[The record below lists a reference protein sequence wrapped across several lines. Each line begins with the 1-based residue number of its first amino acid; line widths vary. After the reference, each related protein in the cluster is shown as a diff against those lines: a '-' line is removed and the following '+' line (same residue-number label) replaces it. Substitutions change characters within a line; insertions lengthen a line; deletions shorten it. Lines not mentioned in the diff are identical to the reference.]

1 MAVLTSTSASPAS
14 ANPVFVGGVRR
25 ETRIPERTLLAG
37 LGLTSF
43 SALLLE
49 LALTR
54 LFSVVLF
61 YHFAFLAISIALL
74 GLGAGGVFAY
84 LLKGRIATWDTRR
97 FAAHLC
103 LANGLVV
110 VLVLETVLRVPVT
123 LDVSRAN
130 VFRLTLLYVDA
141 AIPFFL
147 AGLLFSV
154 VFARE
159 SARIPRMYGADL
171 CGGALACLATV
182 PLVNWLGGPNTIL
195 VAGIALAVAAVIW
208 TESRTTRWR
217 AVALAFCLAVLIG
230 FNHSGKLIDVV
241 YAKGMFRDPAWVEFA
256 RWNALS
262 RVEVDK
268 QGPAKAI
275 VIDADA
281 STYIM
286 NAEIARWHETDWERA
301 LMSAPPALANV
312 LRPHG
317 EFAII
322 GPGGGVDVLR
332 AVANGS
338 AGVTGIEIN
347 PIIAN
352 TIMRGRYAD
361 YSQHLYERPDVH
373 IEVTDGRSFIRATQK
388 RFDVVQMTLVDTWAS
403 TAAGA
408 FALSENNLYTVEA
421 FREYFEHLKPDGMI
435 AITRWEF
442 RHPREALRV
451 VAVAMDALHRLGVA
465 NPARNF
471 IVASQGELNADGIPV
486 VVLAKKTAFTAEEER
501 AVGAHLQS
509 YPQLNALYL
518 PSQRGQN
525 VFSDLIAS
533 NDPYVFARNYAYN
546 VAPVSDNAPFFFFT
560 LKARQ
565 IVGELSLKHGIDWKV
580 NLGVLVLLVVLA
592 ISAAAVLLFLVL
604 PLAWRGEHSRQS
616 PLPLLYFV
624 AVGLGYILVEI
635 AFIQRFVLFLG
646 HPTYALTVVIFLLML
661 SSGAGSLYSRL
672 WLARAEQGWLPLALV
687 IATLLFYVVF
697 LPSRLADLVGMNFGS
712 RLVVSGV
719 LLVPL
724 GFVMGMPFPTGLR
737 ALAAK
742 SASFD
747 KLGPRFPAQDL
758 FMKSRREES
767 SVQLAPEFPAFAD
780 NAVEWAWAMNAAASV
795 LGSVLAMVIAIQ
807 FGLTVTLACGAAAY
821 LLALVLMPA
830 LRAKAA

>member
-1 MAVLTSTSASPAS
+1 MAVLTSTSTPGSKIA
-14 ANPVFVGGVRR
+14 
-25 ETRIPERTLLAG
+25 TPEKTLLTG

-43 SALLLE
+43 ATLLLE

-84 LLKGRIATWDTRR
+84 LLKSRLAQWDTRR
-97 FAAHLC
+97 LASRLC
-103 LANGLVV
+103 LVNSIVVVV
-110 VLVLETVLRVPVT
+110 VLEIVLHVPVALEVSWKNFLRLTVLY
-123 LDVSRAN
+123 L
-130 VFRLTLLYVDA
+130 A
-141 AIPFFL
+141 AAVPFFVT
-147 AGLLFSV
+147 GLLFAV

-159 SARIPRMYGADL
+159 TARIPRLYGADL
-171 CGGALACLATV
+171 CGGALACLAVV
-182 PLVNWLGGPNTIL
+182 PLLNWLGGPNAI
-195 VAGIALAVAAVIW
+195 VIAGVALAVAGLVWADDGG
-208 TESRTTRWR
+208 TRR
-217 AVALAFCLAVLIG
+217 NAGALAIVLVVLAMA
-230 FNHSGKLIDVV
+230 NYSGRLIDIV
-241 YAKGMFRDPAWVEFA
+241 YAKGRFRDPAWVEFA

-262 RVEVDK
+262 RVEVDR
-268 QGPAKAI
+268 QGQAKAV

-286 NAEIARWHETDWERA
+286 NAEVSRWHDTEWEKD
-301 LMSAPPALANV
+301 LMAAPPALANV

-338 AGVTGIEIN
+338 PSVTGIEIN
-347 PIIAN
+347 PIIAT

-361 YSQHLYERPDVH
+361 YSQHLYERPEVH
-373 IEVTDGRSFIRATQK
+373 IQVTDGRSFVRSTQQ

-408 FALSENNLYTVEA
+408 FALSENNLYTVDA

-442 RHPREALRV
+442 HHPREALRV
-451 VAVAMDALHRLGVA
+451 VAVAMEALHQLGVK
-465 NPARNF
+465 NPAANF

-486 VVLAKKTAFTAEEER
+486 VVLAKKMPFTAAEEA
-501 AVGAHLQS
+501 AVTAHCNR
-509 YPQLNALYL
+509 YTELNPLYL
-518 PSQRGQN
+518 PSHPEPN
-525 VFSDLIAS
+525 PFSDLIAD
-533 NDPYVFARNYAYN
+533 NDPYGFARNYAYN

-560 LKARQ
+560 LKAGQ
-565 IVGELSLKHGIDWKV
+565 ILGEEGLREGIDWKV
-580 NLGVLVLLVVLA
+580 NLGVLVLLLVLI
-592 ISAAAVLLFLVL
+592 ISLCAVFLFLIL
-604 PLAWRGEHSRQS
+604 PLMWKSRATRQS

-661 SSGAGSLYSRL
+661 SSGAGSLFSRL
-672 WLARAEQGWLPLALV
+672 WLPRTEQGWLPLTLV
-687 IATLLFYVVF
+687 IATLLFYVIF
-697 LPSRLADLVGMNFGS
+697 LPARLADLVGMDFGF
-712 RLVVSGV
+712 RLVVSAV
-719 LLVPL
+719 LLIPL

-737 ALAAK
+737 ALAA
-742 SASFD
+742 
-747 KLGPRFPAQDL
+747 P
-758 FMKSRREES
+758 
-767 SVQLAPEFPAFAD
+767 PEFPASPD
-780 NAVEWAWAMNAAASV
+780 NAIEWAWAMNAAASV

-830 LRAKAA
+830 LRTKPA